1 MDFIK
6 YFDFFGIK
14 FHFYTNNQPN
24 YQNIFGGIMNLIY
37 LIVCVILFVFLSY
50 DDLKMLNPTTTMSDI
65 SDKEARIVN

>member
-1 MDFIK
+1 MAMDFVK

-37 LIVCVILFVFLSY
+37 IIICGILFFFISY
-50 DDLKMLNPTTTMSDI
+50 DDLKMLLQYLI
-65 SDKEARIVN
+65 YQIKKQE